1 MANCLKTAILNNI
14 LVNCILPINGISQ
27 MYILPHGAFTAVLD
41 ATGTK
46 LSSIII
52 PGTDKV
58 VALIEGH
65 GNALKA
71 NETIKAGDYS
81 TGVTQSVTVPVQGN
95 INLSQIHGLLNGR
108 FVVFTKN
115 ESLQYRVYGYW
126 QGLEASGMESSTDTN
141 GNTATVTLSTPEN
154 AGMEMPMGMEA
165 GVWDTLTSR
174 LLTQ

>member
-1 MANCLKTAILNNI
+1 MNNI
-14 LVNCILPINGISQ
+14 LVNCVLPINGISE
-27 MYILPHGAFTAVLD
+27 MYILPYGAFTAVLSS
-41 ATGTK
+41 TGTS
-46 LSSIII
+46 LVSITI
-52 PGTDKV
+52 PGEDKV
-58 VALIEGH
+58 VALVEGF

-95 INLSQIHGLLNGR
+95 RNLSQIHGLLNGR

-154 AGMEMPMGMEA
+154 AGMEMPMSA
-165 GVWDTLTSR
+165 NASVWGTLTGR
-174 LLTQ
+174 LFT